1 MMWSLGW
8 SSSLLLAP
16 NGYCWSDTSRCSMY
30 SYKMLGTSIKLIQ
43 SQKSITKENTYF
55 LMTYPVA
62 LFKRQWPLT
71 PFNFDKVWRWPN
83 ASPFSKS
90 IKCPTTYVENCI
102 LGIKI
107 KGLIQVCKSLQF
119 RKLLLDLLCSSYINS
134 SLFG

>member
-30 SYKMLGTSIKLIQ
+30 SYKTY
-43 SQKSITKENTYF
+43 SITEKQNYSKYLF
-55 LMTYPVA
+55 SHDLVA

-83 ASPFSKS
+83 ATPFSKI